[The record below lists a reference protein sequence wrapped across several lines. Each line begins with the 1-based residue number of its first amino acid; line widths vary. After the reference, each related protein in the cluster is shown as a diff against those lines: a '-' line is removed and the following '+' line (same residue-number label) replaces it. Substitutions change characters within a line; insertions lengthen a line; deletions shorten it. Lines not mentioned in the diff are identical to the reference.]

1 MVEADL
7 ALVETWLHE
16 SHVARWYLHG
26 STLDEE
32 LEDLRL
38 SVGAGQP
45 TEVLVVEGDGRPIG
59 WCQWYRCDDYPDY
72 AADIGAAAGDVGID
86 YALGDSTVV
95 GHGLGTALIAALV
108 DHVRIRYPHA
118 GVVAD
123 PEASNSASRRVLEKN
138 GFGLVDVRIV
148 ASDAVA
154 EPMAI
159 YRRPALS

>member
-1 MVEADL
+1 
-7 ALVETWLHE
+7 
-16 SHVARWYLHG
+16 
-26 STLDEE
+26 
-32 LEDLRL
+32 
-38 SVGAGQP
+38 
-45 TEVLVVEGDGRPIG
+45 
-59 WCQWYRCDDYPDY
+59 
-72 AADIGAAAGDVGID
+72 
-86 YALGDSTVV
+86 VV